1 MGGGKPADSET
12 AALICRLEET
22 LVLPELRKSAT
33 QVAALLADEFAEIGS
48 SGRIYDRDQII
59 RQLQQEFGEEAPG
72 TVSDFTAR
80 ELSDGLILVIYRI
93 VEKSYSTKLDLEE
106 DKFRLANDISSG
118 NKVRVNIYGSQQ
130 EPEETSSDD
139 VQGSADTADQV
150 GLDVDRA

>member
-12 AALICRLEET
+12 AALFCRLEET

-59 RQLQQEFGEEAPG
+59 RQLQQESGEEAPG

-93 VEKSYSTKLDLEE
+93 VESHTVRSSIWKKTNSDWRMIFHQGTK
-106 DKFRLANDISSG
+106 F
-118 NKVRVNIYGSQQ
+118 V
-130 EPEETSSDD
+130 
-139 VQGSADTADQV
+139 
-150 GLDVDRA
+150 